1 MLVLRVVTMRLCFFY
16 INRNKFKLRL
26 WKIQGEAICLF
37 HNLMSPKRPPGIS
50 FPSHH
55 GPSRCVHHIHPS
67 LLWDACHEYDS
78 YHGYSTFRDETGAK
92 SMEPDQRGVG
102 TWMKRCATSLRE
114 SSTSALR
121 PSLSWIPRDIGPG
134 ALPHLSGVCFMSRQA
149 CCSIMKQNLA
159 YSSRDFKT

>member
-1 MLVLRVVTMRLCFFY
+1 MEINSNWGFGRSRERRFVCFTTWFISQKARAFLSTPIMGPKWHVLDV
-16 INRNKFKLRL
+16 
-26 WKIQGEAICLF
+26 
-37 HNLMSPKRPPGIS
+37 
-50 FPSHH
+50 
-55 GPSRCVHHIHPS
+55 SRCVHHIHPS

-134 ALPHLSGVCFMSRQA
+134 ALPHLSSVCFMSRRRQT
-149 CCSIMKQNLA
+149 CCSIMK
-159 YSSRDFKT
+159 

>member
-1 MLVLRVVTMRLCFFY
+1 MFVSQLDVSQKASGHFFP
-16 INRNKFKLRL
+16 L
-26 WKIQGEAICLF
+26 
-37 HNLMSPKRPPGIS
+37 
-50 FPSHH
+50 PSWAL
-55 GPSRCVHHIHPS
+55 SDTYSMYLDVSIHPS
-67 LLWDACHEYDS
+67 LLWDACHQYDS